1 MLFNT
6 VRILLPFTLITLL
19 FLSFVSKPCSGQSP
33 SYINFSVAEGLPSS
47 EVYDVFQD
55 KKGFLWFATDNGVVR
70 YDGYQMEVLQSND
83 GLTDPVVFG
92 FVEDSKGR
100 IWFRTLSGR
109 ISYYFNNTI
118 YPYQYNDSLALFC
131 KNSILY
137 SLHIDSIDNVWF
149 GTGNALGKIDSAGRV
164 YKERIESYHI
174 NLKKLGSAFIVGHT
188 VEPKQTR
195 TVFVHGQYLPIR
207 PTDRIHNHPIIC
219 PLLWK
224 EQEYFSMGST
234 IFKIG
239 KSSITPVFNAD
250 DQILSLTL
258 DNAGQ
263 LWIGYQLGGIACLK
277 DFNDTIRSQFSFLN
291 EKSVTKVFQDQQG
304 GYWICTLQDGI
315 YYVPELSLSIKN
327 ISHDSKII
335 EGDTLNKEVV
345 IGDDQGNLHAYENKG
360 TIRKTKSLVNSSV
373 VAVLSTSKNN
383 LWVST
388 ANEETSILDN
398 SLNLK
403 KLISY
408 SYGDLY
414 EDVTGIVWGISGRLL
429 VQHDSN
435 GEKLFE
441 RRLNKYYRNVF
452 VNENIYLF
460 GRIGLDVFTK
470 KFDPVKIPGIFE
482 GLKVSKVL
490 KLDSTALLIATIG
503 NGFFVVNRLD
513 WSFKHYSSNN
523 RFTANNIYSALVADS
538 MVWLGTE
545 NGIVAT
551 SIRSLLLKSP
561 NYFFYA
567 KNAGLPSKRIDRLI
581 YCKPNVWA
589 FHENG
594 FCLVPTSFSKKQD
607 TPIFYL
613 KNILINNQS
622 VSLDTINQLAY
633 DKNNIQIDFGFI
645 DFKNQNIFI
654 RSRLSPN
661 APWNYSTERSIK
673 YYSLNPD
680 SYSFEMEYSLDHNR
694 WTIVLSK
701 DFVITP
707 QWWKD
712 YRFQIAI
719 AVALFIFSFIYFKRI
734 LSRLREKQN
743 FLEVISANQ
752 QKLIEAELTAR
763 EGERS
768 RIAKDLH
775 DSVGTSLAAAKMGLY
790 KTFKGTNPNVSIIEE
805 QLQETM
811 QEVKS
816 IVNELFPAGL
826 DRYGI
831 TKVVNNYIQNIMSR
845 FEIKIEVHTFGPDLN
860 DQKININLFR
870 IVQELLSN
878 SLKHAKAKN
887 ITIHINSFDDRINIL
902 YQDDG
907 IGFSKESSKIG
918 SGLLNIESRVQT
930 LNGKLQLEASQF
942 GVSYC
947 IDVPIKQQLHDTNGA
962 G

>member
-1 MLFNT
+1 MRFKT
-6 VRILLPFTLITLL
+6 VRILLPFALTTLL

-33 SYINFSVAEGLPSS
+33 SYIHFSVAEGLPSS

-55 KKGFLWFATDNGVVR
+55 KKGFMWFATDNGVVR
-70 YDGYQMEVLQSND
+70 YDGYQMEVIQSSE

-100 IWFRTLSGR
+100 IWFRTISGR
-109 ISYYFNNTI
+109 LSYYFNKNI
-118 YPYQYNDSLALFC
+118 YKYRYNDALAPFC
-131 KNSILY
+131 KNSILS
-137 SLHIDSIDNVWF
+137 SLYVDSTDNVWF
-149 GTGNALGKIDSAGRV
+149 GTGIAIGKIDSAGRV
-164 YKERIESYHI
+164 YEYLTKMHCL
-174 NLKKLGSAFIVGHT
+174 NLKKIEGKLLVGYSGLA
-188 VEPKQTR
+188 KLMN
-195 TVFVHGQYLPIR
+195 TVFANNRFLPIKLV
-207 PTDRIHNHPIIC
+207 DQINNHPIIC
-219 PLLWK
+219 TLFWK
-224 EQEYFSMGST
+224 GKEYFSVGST
-234 IFKIG
+234 VFRIDKN
-239 KSSITPVFNAD
+239 SITSAYVGN
-250 DQILSLTL
+250 DQILSLTI
-258 DNAGQ
+258 DQTEQ
-263 LWIGYQLGGIACLK
+263 LWIGYQLGGLECLR
-277 DFNDTIRSQFSFLN
+277 DFNHLRLNQFTFLN
-291 EKSVTKVFQDQQG
+291 EKSVTKVFQDQHG
-304 GYWICTLQDGI
+304 GYWISTLQDGI
-315 YYVPELSLSIKN
+315 FYIPELNHLIKSISYN
-327 ISHDSKII
+327 SKIRA
-335 EGDTLNKEVV
+335 GDIIGNSGVV
-345 IGDDQGNLHAYENKG
+345 IGDVLGNLQAYDQKG
-360 TIRKTKSLVNSSV
+360 NLQQKKSLNASSV
-373 VAVLSTSKNN
+373 LSILSTTKNN
-383 LWVST
+383 VWVCT
-388 ANEETSILDN
+388 PKQTSILDH
-398 SLNLK
+398 SLNSKKTLTASYSNLHEDSEGAIWAISGPALK
-403 KLISY
+403 KFN
-408 SYGDLY
+408 
-414 EDVTGIVWGISGRLL
+414 T
-429 VQHDSN
+429 N
-435 GEKLFE
+435 GEKLGEQMFSK
-441 RRLNKYYRNVF
+441 NYRNLF
-452 VNENIYLF
+452 VSENIYLF
-460 GRIGLDVFTK
+460 GRLGLDVFTK
-470 KFDPVKIPGIFE
+470 KFDPVKIPEIFE
-482 GLKVSKVL
+482 GLKVSKIL
-490 KLDSTALLIATIG
+490 KLDSTTLLIATIG

-513 WSFKHYSSNN
+513 WSFEHYRSNN
-523 RFTANNIYSALVADS
+523 KFTANNVYSAVVADS
-538 MVWLGTE
+538 TLWLGTE

-551 SIRSLLLKSP
+551 PIHSLLLKSP
-561 NYFFYA
+561 DYFFHTQ
-567 KNAGLPSKRIDRLI
+567 KTGLPVKRIEHLI
-581 YCKPNVWA
+581 YCKPNIWA
-589 FHENG
+589 FYENG
-594 FCLVPTSFSKKQD
+594 FCLVRTSLSRKQD

-622 VSLDTINQLAY
+622 VNLSNVNELAH
-633 DKNNIQIDFGFI
+633 DRNNIQIDFGFI

-654 RSRLSPN
+654 RSRLSPK

-680 SYSFEMEYSLDHNR
+680 NYSFQMEYSLDHNR
-694 WTIVLSK
+694 WTTVLSK
-701 DFVITP
+701 DFLITP

-743 FLEVISANQ
+743 FLEVISSNQ

-790 KTFKGTNPNVSIIEE
+790 KIFKGANPNVSIIEE

-826 DRYGI
+826 DRYGV

-887 ITIHINSFDDRINIL
+887 IAIHINSFDDRINIL

-947 IDVPIKQQLHDTNGA
+947 IDVPIKQQLHDTNGV